1 MPLPSQVHVPTSMDK
16 ECDYHVEKRGNKW
29 VLIAK
34 ASGKLLGEHDSEAG
48 AQEQERA
55 IQAHKNMSLAETF
68 NINGVEI
75 FAAGEWNGDAY
86 STDDLDELARA
97 FEETRE
103 HLKPY
108 LKLGHGN
115 SQKLL
120 ASDELPA
127 AGWLTN
133 VYREGGKLLAD
144 FAKVPK
150 KIYELIKAGAYSRVS
165 SEIFINPKVNGKP
178 YKMALKAVAI
188 LGGET
193 PAVHTLDDIHALY
206 VVDQSVR
213 AYEKDAQVKVYEMD
227 SKEDADM
234 KTAEE
239 LQKELNT
246 ASEKIAELSQ
256 KHSDAAGRV
265 VVLEKEVVEAKAKN
279 ESLQKEFSA
288 AKGQLE
294 AVAQDKRK
302 GDITAKLDKLVSE
315 KKIMPAQKEVL
326 FTLLDNA
333 QASGERKFKIGEK
346 EYPSVEALVFA
357 FIDSGNPTGLNTEV
371 KSETGKDQG
380 DLAVRAKE
388 YAEKNKVS
396 YKAALIAVSGGELKQ

>member
-1 MPLPSQVHVPTSMDK
+1 MNQ
-16 ECDYHVEKRGNKW
+16 
-29 VLIAK
+29 
-34 ASGKLLGEHDSEAG
+34 
-48 AQEQERA
+48 
-55 IQAHKNMSLAETF
+55 TF
-68 NINGVEI
+68 DIKGVEI
-75 FAAGEWNGDAY
+75 FATGEWNGDAY
-86 STDDLDELARA
+86 SVDDLDELARA
-97 FEETRE
+97 FQETRE
-103 HLKPY
+103 YLKPY

-127 AGWLTN
+127 AGWLTG

-144 FAKVPK
+144 FTKVPK

-165 SEIFINPKVNGKP
+165 SEIFIKPNVNGKP

-193 PAVHTLDDIHALY
+193 PAVHNLDDIHALY
-206 VVDQSVR
+206 VVEQSVR
-213 AYEKDAQVKVYEMD
+213 AYEKDVEVKIYEMD
-227 SKEDADM
+227 SKEGADM

-279 ESLQKEFSA
+279 ETLQKDFNA

-294 AVAQDKRK
+294 VVAQEKRK
-302 GDITAKLDKLVSE
+302 GDINTKLEKLVAD
-315 KKIMPAQKEVL
+315 KKIMPAQKEAL
-326 FTLLDNA
+326 FTILENA
-333 QASGERKFKIGEK
+333 QVPTERKFKIGEK
-346 EYPSVEALVFA
+346 EYSSVEDLVFA
-357 FIDSGNPTGLNTEV
+357 FIDSGNPTGLNTEN
-371 KSETGKDQG
+371 KSEVGKDQG
-380 DLAVRAKE
+380 DLAARAKE

-396 YKAALIAVSGGELKQ
+396 YKAALIAVSGGELK